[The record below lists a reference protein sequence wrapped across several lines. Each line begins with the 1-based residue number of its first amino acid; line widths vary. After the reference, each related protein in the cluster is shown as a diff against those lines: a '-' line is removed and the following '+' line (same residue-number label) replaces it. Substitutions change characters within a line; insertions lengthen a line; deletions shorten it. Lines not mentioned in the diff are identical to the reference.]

1 MPADREEE
9 SDADGAERAFEALR
23 AEIAAMRQAVGA
35 LPEALKKNQPGGD
48 YTVTLGSI
56 VKELQTVGE
65 TLQKIEQHPAISMTP
80 AQHQRALVV
89 AGGDMIRD
97 SVRSLDT
104 AVRAAENER
113 RELAGLIG
121 SMRGQRQQWK
131 WLAWTGGA
139 ALLLGLLISPIFARW
154 LPFGWDGQVAAFI
167 MRADRW
173 RAGAALMAAASPEAW
188 QDLESAAAFLKPNI
202 ATLAACRDSAAKS
215 KKEQHCILVV
225 PAP

>member
-1 MPADREEE
+1 
-9 SDADGAERAFEALR
+9 
-23 AEIAAMRQAVGA
+23 
-35 LPEALKKNQPGGD
+35 
-48 YTVTLGSI
+48 
-56 VKELQTVGE
+56 
-65 TLQKIEQHPAISMTP
+65 
-80 AQHQRALVV
+80 
-89 AGGDMIRD
+89 MIRD

-104 AVRAAENER
+104 AVRAAESER
-113 RELAGLIG
+113 RELASLIG

-139 ALLLGLLISPIFARW
+139 ALLLGFLISPIFARW

-188 QDLESAAAFLKPNI
+188 QDLESAATLLKPNI
-202 ATLAACRDSAAKS
+202 ATLAACRDAAAKS
-215 KKEQHCILVV
+215 KKEQHCTLVV

>member
-9 SDADGAERAFEALR
+9 SDAGGAEQAFEALR
-23 AEIAAMRQAVGA
+23 AEVAAMRQAVEFLG
-35 LPEALKKNQPGGD
+35 KNQPGD
-48 YTVTLGSI
+48 TTVTLGEI
-56 VKELQTVGE
+56 VKALQVVGE
-65 TLQKIEQHPAISMTP
+65 HLQKIEQHPAITMTP

-121 SMRGQRQQWK
+121 SMRGQRKQWE

-139 ALLLGLLISPIFARW
+139 ALILGLIISPVIARW
-154 LPFGWDGQVAAFI
+154 LPFGLDGRIAAFI
-167 MRADRW
+167 MQADRW
-173 RAGAALMAAASPEAW
+173 QAGVDLMQASSPEALA
-188 QDLESAAAFLKPNI
+188 DLNAAAQLLKSNKD
-202 ATLAACRDSAAKS
+202 ALAACRDAAAKT
-215 KKEQHCILVV
+215 KKESVAASSCPHRDV
-225 PAP
+225 